1 MEATTS
7 TTTGWTGRHAV
18 ELYVRTYSTMLQSSG
33 EIRLDSL
40 DHVHIGMGS
49 ALHPLAAEPR
59 SDMGALI
66 YSVRR
71 LPAVI
76 GALQDEAR
84 RLGCNAVIRVRYD
97 RGAQSASATGVAVWI
112 N

>member
-1 MEATTS
+1 MLLLAALAAGCATQVLRSEHVLTGTARAAWPGEVKVLMEGAPVPGAYDEVAIVNAT
-7 TTTGWTGRHAV
+7 
-18 ELYVRTYSTMLQSSG
+18 
-33 EIRLDSL
+33 
-40 DHVHIGMGS
+40 GS
-49 ALHPLAAEPR
+49 ASQAT
-59 SDMGALI
+59 
-66 YSVRR
+66 

>member
-1 MEATTS
+1 MTSRMLLLVALAAACATPLRSEHVLTGTARPAWSGDVKILMEGAPVPSSYDEVAIVNATGSTGEAT
-7 TTTGWTGRHAV
+7 
-18 ELYVRTYSTMLQSSG
+18 
-33 EIRLDSL
+33 
-40 DHVHIGMGS
+40 
-49 ALHPLAAEPR
+49 
-59 SDMGALI
+59 
-66 YSVRR
+66 

-84 RLGCNAVIRVRYD
+84 QLGCNAVIRVRYD

>member
-1 MEATTS
+1 MTSRMLLLVALAAACATLRSEHVLTGTARPAWSGDVKILMEGAPVPSSYDEVAIVNATGSAGEAT
-7 TTTGWTGRHAV
+7 
-18 ELYVRTYSTMLQSSG
+18 
-33 EIRLDSL
+33 
-40 DHVHIGMGS
+40 
-49 ALHPLAAEPR
+49 
-59 SDMGALI
+59 
-66 YSVRR
+66 

-84 RLGCNAVIRVRYD
+84 TLGCNAVIRVRYD

>member
-1 MEATTS
+1 MLLLAALAAGCATQLRSEHVLTGTARAAWPGEVKVLMEGAPVPGAYDEVAIVNAT
-7 TTTGWTGRHAV
+7 
-18 ELYVRTYSTMLQSSG
+18 
-33 EIRLDSL
+33 
-40 DHVHIGMGS
+40 GS
-49 ALHPLAAEPR
+49 ASQAT
-59 SDMGALI
+59 
-66 YSVRR
+66 

-97 RGAQSASATGVAVWI
+97 RGEQSASATGAAVWI

>member
-1 MEATTS
+1 MKSRMLLLAAVFAACATPLRSEHVLTGTARPAWSGEVKVLMEGAPVPTAYDEVAIVNATGTVGEAT
-7 TTTGWTGRHAV
+7 
-18 ELYVRTYSTMLQSSG
+18 
-33 EIRLDSL
+33 
-40 DHVHIGMGS
+40 
-49 ALHPLAAEPR
+49 
-59 SDMGALI
+59 
-66 YSVRR
+66 

-76 GALQDEAR
+76 RALQDEAR